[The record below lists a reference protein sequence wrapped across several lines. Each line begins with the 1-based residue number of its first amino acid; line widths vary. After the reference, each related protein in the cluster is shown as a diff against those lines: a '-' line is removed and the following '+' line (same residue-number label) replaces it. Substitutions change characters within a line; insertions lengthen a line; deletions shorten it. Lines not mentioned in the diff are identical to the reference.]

1 MHILV
6 AVFPSFSCD
15 NEYEFIHN
23 KLFVISLCLGAC
35 LLLLLSFAIF
45 ADAVSLSN
53 VLSLEDQVRFKQTF
67 YDAMPFKDLET
78 AGYSVLGLKHYMKA
92 EVPPT
97 QVCNATEKRSQ
108 YVILPW

>member
-15 NEYEFIHN
+15 NEYDYN

-78 AGYSVLGLKHYMKA
+78 AGYSVLGLKRYMKA

>member
-1 MHILV
+1 M
-6 AVFPSFSCD
+6 
-15 NEYEFIHN
+15 
-23 KLFVISLCLGAC
+23 CLGAC

-53 VLSLEDQVRFKQTF
+53 VLSLEDQVRFKRTF

-97 QVCNATEKRSQ
+97 QVCNATEESVRNFAMVAKFLDLNKLWSCK
-108 YVILPW
+108 YG

>member
-1 MHILV
+1 M
-6 AVFPSFSCD
+6 
-15 NEYEFIHN
+15 
-23 KLFVISLCLGAC
+23 CLGAC

-53 VLSLEDQVRFKQTF
+53 VLSLENQVRFKQTF

-108 YVILPW
+108 YVIFCHGSKISGSQQTVVLQVWLKKKQ